1 MGYYDY
7 YSSYPNY
14 SDYYDYGYSVAD
26 ASVFSAL
33 WAIFG
38 AFLGVMIVIALVVAI
53 LQLAGMWKVFTKAGE
68 KGWKCIIPIYNLV
81 ILFRISGLSPWII
94 CGYFLAF
101 IPVIGWLISLGITIY
116 QCNSLAKAFGKDVGY
131 TIGLILL
138 PTIFYMILGFGKS
151 QYVGNGGFS
160 TASTS
165 YQGDGVVNVSEKPV
179 DEPPTNNDEDNSNL

>member
-14 SDYYDYGYSVAD
+14 SDYYDYGYSAAD
-26 ASVFSAL
+26 ASVFTAL
-33 WAIFG
+33 WAVFG

-68 KGWKCIIPIYNLV
+68 KGWKCIIPIYNVV

-101 IPVIGWLISLGITIY
+101 IPFIGWLISLGITIY

-131 TIGLILL
+131 TIGLLFL

>member
-1 MGYYDY
+1 
-7 YSSYPNY
+7 
-14 SDYYDYGYSVAD
+14 
-26 ASVFSAL
+26 
-33 WAIFG
+33 
-38 AFLGVMIVIALVVAI
+38 MIVIALVVAI

-68 KGWKCIIPIYNLV
+68 KGWKCIIPIYNVV

-94 CGYFLAF
+94 CGYLLAF
-101 IPVIGWLISLGITIY
+101 IPFIGWLISLGITIY

-131 TIGLILL
+131 TIGLLFL

>member
-1 MGYYDY
+1 MDYSY
-7 YSSYPNY
+7 YSSYDISPY
-14 SDYYDYGYSVAD
+14 AREFSDSSTIAAG
-26 ASVFSAL
+26 
-33 WAIFG
+33 AIGSMLAIYF
-38 AFLGVMIVIALVVAI
+38 VIILAVAI
-53 LQLAGMWKVFTKAGE
+53 LQIIAMWKIFTKAGE
-68 KGWKCIIPIYNLV
+68 KGWKSIIPIYNLV
-81 ILFRISGLSPWII
+81 TLFKISGLSPWLILVYLLGAIPIVGGII
-94 CGYFLAF
+94 C
-101 IPVIGWLISLGITIY
+101 LILLIY
-116 QCNSLAKAFGKDVGY
+116 QANSLAKAFGKDVGY